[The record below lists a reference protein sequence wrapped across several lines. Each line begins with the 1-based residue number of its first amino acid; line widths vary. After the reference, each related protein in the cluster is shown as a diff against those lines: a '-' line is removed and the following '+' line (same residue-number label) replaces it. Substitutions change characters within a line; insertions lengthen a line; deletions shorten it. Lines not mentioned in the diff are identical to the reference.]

1 MSTIKVD
8 TLQTRSGNTAA
19 VTGSGFVA
27 TDQIRG
33 NTSAAS
39 ITLGDGSNTLG
50 ALSTA
55 GGVTITGEG
64 GTVTTNLQ
72 QGLAK
77 SWIDIVQTSGSQ
89 AIADSFNIT
98 GITDT
103 AAGQTTVTIANDM
116 ASANY
121 CCTTGT
127 NQVHSVIN
135 SGTTTTGVYRTEAL
149 NSSNADTDSAY
160 VGTTIHGDLA

>member
-1 MSTIKVD
+1 MST
-8 TLQTRSGNTAA
+8 L
-19 VTGSGFVA
+19 VT
-27 TDQIRG
+27 
-33 NTSAAS
+33 N
-39 ITLGDGSNTLG
+39 
-50 ALSTA
+50 
-55 GGVTITGEG
+55 TITGLTTATSITMPTTTKVGTTAIVSASAGSATIIAEG
-64 GTVTTNLQ
+64 GTVVTNIQ

-89 AIADSFNIT
+89 VISDSFNIT

-103 AAGQTTVTIANDM
+103 ATGQTTVTIANDM

-149 NSSNADTDSAY
+149 NSSNADTDSDY
-160 VGTTIHGDLA
+160 VGVTQHGDLA

>member
-1 MSTIKVD
+1 MST
-8 TLQTRSGNTAA
+8 L
-19 VTGSGFVA
+19 VT
-27 TDQIRG
+27 
-33 NTSAAS
+33 N
-39 ITLGDGSNTLG
+39 
-50 ALSTA
+50 
-55 GGVTITGEG
+55 TITGLTTATSVTLPTTTKVGTTAIVSASAGSATIIGEG
-64 GTVTTNLQ
+64 GSTTTNIQ

-89 AIADSFNIT
+89 VIADSFNIT

-149 NSSNADTDSAY
+149 NSSNADTDSDY
-160 VGTTIHGDLA
+160 VGVTQHGDLA

>member
-1 MSTIKVD
+1 MST
-8 TLQTRSGNTAA
+8 L
-19 VTGSGFVA
+19 VT
-27 TDQIRG
+27 
-33 NTSAAS
+33 N
-39 ITLGDGSNTLG
+39 
-50 ALSTA
+50 
-55 GGVTITGEG
+55 TITGLTTATSVTMPTTTKIGATAIVSASAGSATIIAEG
-64 GTVTTNLQ
+64 GTVTTNIQ

-121 CCTTGT
+121 CCTTGS
-127 NQVHSVIN
+127 NQLHSVVN
-135 SGTTTTGVYRTEAL
+135 SATTTTGVYRTEAI
-149 NSSNADTDSAY
+149 NASGADTDSDY
-160 VGTTIHGDLA
+160 VGVTQHGDLA

>member
-1 MSTIKVD
+1 MSTLV
-8 TLQTRSGNTAA
+8 TNTIAGLTTA
-19 VTGSGFVA
+19 TSVTMPTTTKIGATAIVSASAGSA
-27 TDQIRG
+27 TII
-33 NTSAAS
+33 A
-39 ITLGDGSNTLG
+39 
-50 ALSTA
+50 
-55 GGVTITGEG
+55 EG
-64 GTVTTNLQ
+64 GTVVTNIQ

-121 CCTTGT
+121 CCTTGS
-127 NQVHSVIN
+127 NQLHSVVN
-135 SGTTTTGVYRTEAL
+135 SATTTTGVYRTEAI
-149 NSSNADTDSAY
+149 NASGADTDSDY
-160 VGTTIHGDLA
+160 VGVTQHGDLA

>member
-1 MSTIKVD
+1 MST
-8 TLQTRSGNTAA
+8 L
-19 VTGSGFVA
+19 VT
-27 TDQIRG
+27 
-33 NTSAAS
+33 N
-39 ITLGDGSNTLG
+39 
-50 ALSTA
+50 
-55 GGVTITGEG
+55 TITGLTTATSVTMPTTTKIGATAIVSASAGSATIIAEG
-64 GTVTTNLQ
+64 GTVTTNIQ
-72 QGLAK
+72 QGLTK

-149 NSSNADTDSAY
+149 NSSNADTDSDY
-160 VGTTIHGDLA
+160 VGVTQHGDLA